1 LLSCGSLT
9 ELNQGALTPYRA
21 FRLRL
26 KGGTVE
32 ERLAQNSF
40 LRGGPYLGIFALWR
54 GHCLSRKNKVRYCKM
69 FLRLFSLVLEI
80 KAILVELTLLGFQA
94 LQSVRR

>member
-1 LLSCGSLT
+1 
-9 ELNQGALTPYRA
+9 
-21 FRLRL
+21 
-26 KGGTVE
+26 
-32 ERLAQNSF
+32 
-40 LRGGPYLGIFALWR
+40 
-54 GHCLSRKNKVRYCKM
+54 M